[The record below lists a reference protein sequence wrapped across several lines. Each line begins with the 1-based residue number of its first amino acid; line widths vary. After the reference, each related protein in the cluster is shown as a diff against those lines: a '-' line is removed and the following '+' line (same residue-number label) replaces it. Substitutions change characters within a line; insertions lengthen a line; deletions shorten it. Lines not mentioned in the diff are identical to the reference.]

1 MKCGGPQGPREFE
14 SHPLRQLAQILD
26 LKNRKPHKPEPE
38 NNGGVSDIHNTALL
52 PRAPISWSEQTYF
65 QPSIKNAVLIAI
77 ALFAIAT
84 LVQIFQ
90 KNLITTT
97 FFALLGAVILLNA
110 SKKRQPKKFE
120 IGPMG
125 IKTNDFLHRYG
136 ELKSFWIE
144 YDPTL
149 GIKELSLQTKKWY
162 LPYVKIPIDEQNP
175 VQLRL
180 ILLEFLPEVEHKDTL
195 VEILARKL
203 GL

>member
-1 MKCGGPQGPREFE
+1 MP
-14 SHPLRQLAQILD
+14 QILD

-38 NNGGVSDIHNTALL
+38 NDGGVSGMHNPPLL
-52 PRAPISWSEQTYF
+52 PREPIFWSEQAYF

-84 LVQIFQ
+84 LVEIFQ

-97 FFALLGAVILLNA
+97 FFALLGVVILLNA
-110 SKKRQPKKFE
+110 SKKRQPKEFE
-120 IGPMG
+120 IGPLG

-144 YDPTL
+144 YEPTL

-162 LPYVKIPIDEQNP
+162 MPYIKIPIDEQNP

-180 ILLEFLPEVEHKDTL
+180 ILLEFLPEVEHKDSL

>member
-1 MKCGGPQGPREFE
+1 
-14 SHPLRQLAQILD
+14 
-26 LKNRKPHKPEPE
+26 
-38 NNGGVSDIHNTALL
+38 
-52 PRAPISWSEQTYF
+52 
-65 QPSIKNAVLIAI
+65 
-77 ALFAIAT
+77 
-84 LVQIFQ
+84 
-90 KNLITTT
+90 
-97 FFALLGAVILLNA
+97 
-110 SKKRQPKKFE
+110 
-120 IGPMG
+120 MG